1 MESGEEFWG
10 VRMKLPI
17 KLNPGLLRPRQFF
30 YHHAK
35 PARASAPVAALAL
48 VTLYLAGSLSARQ
61 SLVYAQVPGRQ
72 TAVVKHRRPAPEFT
86 GSDGSQTGTA
96 SFQGNFTT
104 IQAPPGQIIA
114 LYRMPDCSLS
124 LATASYNIGAGT
136 YMQTGDTPSYERLL
150 HSEASL
156 TTKADV
162 FAGGC
167 PTQPSAGIGSFPAAF
182 VGTTTTGIHVFAAIG
197 ETASTNNGL
206 YIVAGTTTFTVTS
219 FAFASAGVLTAA
231 DLNGD
236 GNGDLVVTNNTLS
249 TSGGSVSVLL
259 GNEDGTFQTGV
270 TYPTAGAG
278 AVAAVIDDVNGDG
291 KLDIVS
297 VSNTQQISVLLGKG
311 DGTFAP
317 AQTFAAPTLP
327 GQTSAAATPI
337 VNLIT
342 ADLRHIGKKDI
353 ICSNGAVL
361 LGNGDGTFTPVSA
374 PAFPYAVGSSN
385 FGPNLASG
393 DVNNDGK
400 PDLVLSTGSNILIYL
415 GNGDGTFTAG
425 SSYATINSYGFV
437 AVNDLDGDGNADIYV
452 GLGSGL
458 AYTGDSSA
466 PNMSYAL
473 MGHGDGT
480 FSGAPT
486 IAGAYTGNNLGDV
499 NGDGLPDLITNPA
512 GQDNFPG
519 TTFTVQLGTATG
531 AFNPVSTITAPA
543 SFTLNG
549 KTVTGANTTGVSTF
563 AVADINGDGKADLVF
578 ADNGLNGTTGAQNP
592 LPVYFAAL
600 SNGDGTFAAPVPY
613 AFPRVAP
620 AGDYDNDLTVG
631 SLQIAGF
638 TGSGHNDLVF
648 TFIDEYG
655 GNAGIIGFR
664 GGFVVLPGN
673 GDGTFKAPIV
683 TTTSSSAT
691 APASA
696 LQLEIV
702 STTDLNGDGKAD
714 LLVIVPSFSIATGA
728 GSQLE
733 LFLGNGD
740 GTFKAPATVTTAA
753 NPGFIF
759 GEPLVI
765 ADFNK
770 DGKLDIA
777 CLGETSA
784 SQAQLAISLGNGDGT
799 FAAPTILNIS
809 GGDAVRSSGIGA
821 VDFNGDGNVDIA
833 LLDAEDIS
841 GIYYGN
847 GDGTFT
853 SVPSN
858 GNSYPKDLINLFA
871 GGPTIAAD
879 FNHDGKPDLLVNN
892 TILLNIYGSAPIT
905 TPLASTTTALTSS
918 AATITAGGSVT
929 FTATITGASGS
940 TGTPTGTVTFL
951 DGTTTLGTGTLSAS
965 GAATYSTSALTTE
978 AHSITAQYGGDSN
991 FAASKSTAVTVTVQA
1006 AVPSSFAVSASPASL
1021 SITPGQT
1028 GTTTLS
1034 VTPAGGFA
1042 QAVSFACSGLPSEAS
1057 CTFAPAT
1064 VTPGASAVTTTLTIT
1079 TTAPQ
1084 AAAERSR
1091 IDRSAL
1097 PGLLAFGSLLLFVM
1111 PGTKRAAGW
1120 GRWFVLVIALALAGG
1135 GFIGCGGGGSSSGS
1149 GGSPTPTPTNPGTPA
1164 GASSV
1169 TVTATSGSINQTA
1182 TLQVTVP

>member
-1 MESGEEFWG
+1 
-10 VRMKLPI
+10 MKLPI
-17 KLNPGLLRPRQFF
+17 KLNPDLVRPGQFF
-30 YHHAK
+30 RR
-35 PARASAPVAALAL
+35 RASASLAL
-48 VTLYLAGSLSARQ
+48 LGAVTLVLVSGTSMRSPTVHAAGQ
-61 SLVYAQVPGRQ
+61 SQESVQNSVRPHHRAVPN
-72 TAVVKHRRPAPEFT
+72 FT

-104 IQAPPGQIIA
+104 IQGPPGQIIA

-136 YMQTGDTPSYERLL
+136 YTQTEDTPSYERLL
-150 HSEASL
+150 HSEAGL
-156 TTKADV
+156 TTTADV
-162 FAGGC
+162 FASGC
-167 PTQPSAGIGSFPAAF
+167 PTQPAAGIGSAPAAF

-206 YIVAGTTTFTVTS
+206 YIVAGTTTFTVTP
-219 FAFASAGVLTAA
+219 FAFAAAGVLTAA

-249 TSGGSVSVLL
+249 TSGGAVSVLL
-259 GNEDGTFQTGV
+259 GNEDGTFQTAV

-311 DGTFAP
+311 DGTFAA

-327 GQTSAAATPI
+327 GQTSATATPI
-337 VNLIT
+337 VNLIA
-342 ADLRHIGKKDI
+342 ADLRHVSKKDI

-374 PAFPYAVGSSN
+374 PAFPYAIGNSN

-393 DVNNDGK
+393 NFNNDGK
-400 PDLVLSTGSNILIYL
+400 PDLVFSTGSNILIYL

-458 AYTGDSSA
+458 AFTGDSSA

-486 IAGAYTGNNLGDV
+486 ILGAYTGNNLGDV
-499 NGDGLPDLITNPA
+499 NGDGLPDIITEN
-512 GQDNFPG
+512 GSG
-519 TTFTVQLGTATG
+519 FTVQLGTATG
-531 AFNPVSTITAPA
+531 VFNPVSTIAAPSA
-543 SFTLNG
+543 GF
-549 KTVTGANTTGVSTF
+549 F
-563 AVADINGDGKADLVF
+563 AVGDINGDGKADLVF
-578 ADNGLNGTTGAQNP
+578 LGTAGYYT
-592 LPVYFAAL
+592 AL
-600 SNGDGTFAAPVPY
+600 SNGNGTFATPVPY
-613 AFPRVAP
+613 AFPQITP
-620 AGDYDNDLTVG
+620 AGQTNYGQTIDPM
-631 SLQIAGF
+631 QIAAF
-638 TGSGHNDLVF
+638 TASGHNDLVF
-648 TFIDEYG
+648 PFSDEYG
-655 GNAGIIGFR
+655 SGVNNTYSE
-664 GGFVVLPGN
+664 GFVVLPGN
-673 GDGTFKAPIV
+673 GDGTFKAPVV
-683 TTTSSSAT
+683 TTLSSSTT
-691 APASA
+691 APTTSNQPQI
-696 LQLEIV
+696 L
-702 STTDLNGDGKAD
+702 STTDINGDGKAD
-714 LLVIVPSFSIATGA
+714 LLVIVPSFGVATGA
-728 GSQLE
+728 TTQLQ
-733 LFLGNGD
+733 LLLGNGD
-740 GTFKAPATVTTAA
+740 GTFKAPATITTAA
-753 NPGFIF
+753 NPGLIS
-759 GEPLVI
+759 GQTPCVL

-770 DGKLDIA
+770 DGKLDLA

-799 FAAPTILNIS
+799 FAAPTILNVG
-809 GGDAVRSSGIGA
+809 GGDAIRSAGIA
-821 VDFNGDGNVDIA
+821 AADFNGDGNGDLA
-833 LLDAEDIS
+833 LLDAEDLS

-871 GGPTIAAD
+871 GGPTVAVDLTGAG
-879 FNHDGKPDLLVNN
+879 GKPDILTGNVV
-892 TILLNIYGSAPIT
+892 LLNIYGSAPIT

-940 TGTPTGTVTFL
+940 TGVPAGTVTFL
-951 DGTTTLGTGTLSAS
+951 DGTTTLGTGTLNGS
-965 GAATYSTSALTTE
+965 GVATYSTSALATG
-978 AHSITAQYGGDSN
+978 ANSITAQYRGNSN
-991 FAASKSTAVTVTVQA
+991 FAASTSTAVTVTVQA
-1006 AVPSSFAVSASPASL
+1006 VPASFTVSASPASL

-1064 VTPGASAVTTTLTIT
+1064 VTPGASAVTTTLTVT

-1084 AAAERSR
+1084 ASAVKSR
-1091 IDRSAL
+1091 IYRSAL
-1097 PGLLAFGSLLLFVM
+1097 PGLLALGSLLLFAM

-1120 GRWFVLVIALALAGG
+1120 GRWFVLVIALGLGAGL
-1135 GFIGCGGGGSSSGS
+1135 ISCGGGGSSSGS
-1149 GGSPTPTPTNPGTPA
+1149 GGSGGSGGTTTTDPGTPA
-1164 GASSV
+1164 GTSSV